1 MAHGCQIRNLVSI
14 LFNKTKNI
22 FLCFLALFLRSKS
35 QCGYKS
41 NINVNVVALAQV
53 PLPDALTFSIFGEY
67 RSSL

>member
-1 MAHGCQIRNLVSI
+1 MAAKSATLFPFYLIRQ
-14 LFNKTKNI
+14 KNI